1 MKPRIDPA
9 VLHGSW
15 LRSPEEDTATEVVY
29 RPVTYAFPPSRGR
42 EGMKLSPDGTMIHA
56 GIGPTDLARH
66 RQGRW
71 RLEDTAL
78 HLEFEDPAAARRVL
92 DLVDASPDRLVAK
105 R

>member
-1 MKPRIDPA
+1 MKPPIDPS
-9 VLHGSW
+9 VLYGSW

-29 RPVTYAFPPSRGR
+29 RPVSYPFPPSRGR
-42 EGMKLSPDGTMIHA
+42 EGMRLSPDGTMIHA
-56 GIGPTDLARH
+56 TTGATDLARH
-66 RQGRW
+66 RDGRW

-78 HLEFEDPAAARRVL
+78 HLEFEGPGGARRVL